1 MLGCWDVVLPLEG
14 EDRTLRN
21 LVMMC
26 QDHSRLVVE
35 MYRKLLQMI
44 DDLVKGELERLGN
57 IMLEVE
63 NLHAKALE
71 VGMNVMKELHET
83 GGILINR
90 EEFYRL
96 ISKSSELT
104 DYIEEMS
111 VRIYQIGERRWGIPR
126 NIGEELMRL
135 AEAAFQALTKLRE
148 SLISLGFNSERA
160 TVLAKDV
167 DEVERRV
174 DSIYRD
180 LSIMIITSDVEL
192 PLLLIL
198 KDIAEELEFLTDAAK
213 DEADIIR
220 ILAL

>member
-1 MLGCWDVVLPLEG
+1 MVLPLEG

-21 LVMMC
+21 LIMLC
-26 QDHSRLVVE
+26 QDHSRLVVDI
-35 MYRKLLQMI
+35 YRKLLQMLE
-44 DDLVKGELERLGN
+44 DLVRGESDRLGN
-57 IMLEVE
+57 TMMEVE
-63 NLHAKALE
+63 DLHKRALE
-71 VGMNVMKELHET
+71 IRMTVMKELHET
-83 GGILINR
+83 GGVLVNR

-104 DYIEEMS
+104 DYVEEM
-111 VRIYQIGERRWGIPR
+111 VFRIYQIGGRGWRIPR
-126 NIGEELMRL
+126 NIGDGLLRL
-135 AEAAFQALTKLRE
+135 AEASFQALTKLRE

-160 TVLAKDV
+160 IILAKDV

-180 LSIMIITSDVEL
+180 LSIEIITSDMEL

-198 KDIAEELEFLTDAAK
+198 KDIAEEMEILIDAAK